1 MNADF
6 TRSNQFE
13 STSNRDLN
21 GRLQPLSA
29 VVLAVGLI
37 LAVLSEGQIP
47 ELWTKGLL
55 GLMIVP
61 PFVTA
66 MWLTG
71 PKGSSRAGGDLDPR
85 QA

>member
-1 MNADF
+1 VNADF
-6 TRSNQFE
+6 NRTNGYDA
-13 STSNRDLN
+13 TSNRDLG
-21 GRLQPLSA
+21 GRVQPLSA

-55 GLMIVP
+55 GLLTVP
-61 PFVTA
+61 TFVTA

-71 PKGSSRAGGDLDPR
+71 PKGSSQTGGDLDPR
-85 QA
+85 RA